1 MTNTELEAQN
11 HAATLEQL
19 NIGYGQTKYW
29 LGVFEQELEDD
40 KRRWLPHRPDLY
52 RAFTGSTL
60 NQIADLRRELAA
72 YEREF
77 DRRGLPLT
85 ARESSPQVA

>member
-1 MTNTELEAQN
+1 MTDAEMDNKNRTL
-11 HAATLEQL
+11 AASALA
-19 NIGYGQTKYW
+19 IGYRNTAYW

-40 KRRWLPHRPDLY
+40 KREYLPDRPDLY
-52 RAFTGSTL
+52 EGFTFTTR

-77 DRRGLPLT
+77 HRRGLPLT
-85 ARESSPQVA
+85 ACESSPQAA